1 MTGKTPDLF
10 GLSLISRLGRWFP
23 GFASAYRQQKIVVKL
38 NWLFY
43 FLLALIVANTL
54 VVLISLYIM
63 YDRNTTLSALD
74 GFVEQV
80 SQVEISQLRFRLE
93 HKREDALNARYALNR
108 AQSILVTL
116 PNGVFK
122 DSASGKSVKTLMAT
136 LDDRFNEYLLYQE
149 QASSLE
155 SRMRKMGDELLS
167 AAQQLR
173 DSMAPGVFEH
183 LRAQLVH
190 SVLDATII
198 QQEFAHKRD
207 MSSSA
212 QMAQTVKAIVGS
224 SSRLRAQSQR
234 VETQIEAYNI
244 GQQALLLDS
253 AFVKLRDYTKMK
265 VLNEKGMSTAA
276 KDILLRAHE
285 AANGQRAS
293 ISALLLVIMISVLSA
308 SLLLISIGFLSGRRF
323 IHKLTSSLSQLMQMS
338 RRISHGDYSQH
349 SLPPS
354 SDEFGEL
361 ATSFNE
367 MALTVENQIH
377 ALRESEQKVSQR
389 TTELEAANKSLA
401 QSKAATEALNALLE
415 AKVGE
420 RTQALEE
427 ANIKLSELTVTDAL
441 TGLSNRRRFDQVITE
456 EWMRASRTGQSL
468 AILMIDVDHFK
479 AYNDHYGHQAGDE
492 CLRKVAGVLQANA
505 RRASDLVARYGG
517 EEFVVVAGDLDIQAA
532 KELAETLRS
541 SVEVLGMSH
550 QFSPVASVVTIS
562 IGVSVTTPDANMA
575 PESLLRMADAA
586 MYCAKDGGRNRVA
599 AWGSSAPEK
608 A

>member
-167 AAQQLR
+167 AAQQLL
-173 DSMAPGVFEH
+173 DSKAPGVFEH

-198 QQEFAHKRD
+198 QQEFALKRD

-265 VLNEKGMSTAA
+265 VLNEKGVSTAA

-285 AANGQRAS
+285 AASGQRAS
-293 ISALLLVIMISVLSA
+293 ISALLLVIMISMLSA

-389 TTELEAANKSLA
+389 TAELEAANKSLA

-541 SVEVLGMSH
+541 SVEVLGVSH

>member
-479 AYNDHYGHQAGDE
+479 AYNDHYGHPAGDE

-599 AWGSSAPEK
+599 AWGSSAPGK

>member
-10 GLSLISRLGRWFP
+10 GLSLISGLGRWFP
-23 GFASAYRQQKIVVKL
+23 CFASAYRQQKIVVKL

-43 FLLALIVANTL
+43 FLLTLIVANTL

-167 AAQQLR
+167 AAQQLL
-173 DSMAPGVFEH
+173 DSKAPGVFEH

-198 QQEFAHKRD
+198 QQEFALKRD

-212 QMAQTVKAIVGS
+212 QMAQTVKAIVES

-276 KDILLRAHE
+276 KDILLRANE

-293 ISALLLVIMISVLSA
+293 ISALLLVIMISMLSA
-308 SLLLISIGFLSGRRF
+308 SLLLISIGFLFGRRF

-389 TTELEAANKSLA
+389 TAELEAANKSLA

>member
-43 FLLALIVANTL
+43 FLLTLIVANTL

-80 SQVEISQLRFRLE
+80 SQIEISQLRFRLE

-122 DSASGKSVKTLMAT
+122 DSASSKSVKTLMAT

-167 AAQQLR
+167 AAQQLL
-173 DSMAPGVFEH
+173 DSKAPGVFEH

-198 QQEFAHKRD
+198 QQEFALKRD

-265 VLNEKGMSTAA
+265 VLNEKGVSTAA

-285 AANGQRAS
+285 AASGQRAS
-293 ISALLLVIMISVLSA
+293 ISALLLVIMISMLSA

-389 TTELEAANKSLA
+389 TAELEAANKSLA
-401 QSKAATEALNALLE
+401 QSKAVREALNALLE

-541 SVEVLGMSH
+541 SVEVLGVSH

>member
-276 KDILLRAHE
+276 KDILLRANE

-293 ISALLLVIMISVLSA
+293 ISALLLVIMISMLSA
-308 SLLLISIGFLSGRRF
+308 SLLLISIGFLFGRRF

-456 EWMRASRTGQSL
+456 EWMRASRTGKSL

-562 IGVSVTTPDANMA
+562 IGVSVTTPDANMS

>member
-10 GLSLISRLGRWFP
+10 GLSLISRLRRWFP

-43 FLLALIVANTL
+43 FLLTLIVANTL

-80 SQVEISQLRFRLE
+80 SQIEISQLRFRLE

-167 AAQQLR
+167 AAQQLL
-173 DSMAPGVFEH
+173 DSKAPGVFEH

-198 QQEFAHKRD
+198 QQEFALKRD

-224 SSRLRAQSQR
+224 SNRLRAQSQR

-265 VLNEKGMSTAA
+265 VLNEKGVSTAA
-276 KDILLRAHE
+276 KDILLRGHE
-285 AANGQRAS
+285 AASGQRAS
-293 ISALLLVIMISVLSA
+293 ISALLLVIMISMLSA

-389 TTELEAANKSLA
+389 TAELEAANKSLA

-541 SVEVLGMSH
+541 SVEVLGVSH

>member
-38 NWLFY
+38 NWLFH

-80 SQVEISQLRFRLE
+80 SQIEISQLRFRLE

-167 AAQQLR
+167 AAQQLL
-173 DSMAPGVFEH
+173 DSKAPGVFEH

-198 QQEFAHKRD
+198 QQEFALKRD

-224 SSRLRAQSQR
+224 SNRLRAQSQR

-265 VLNEKGMSTAA
+265 VLNEKGVSTAA

-285 AANGQRAS
+285 AASGQRAS
-293 ISALLLVIMISVLSA
+293 ISALLLVIMISMLSA

-389 TTELEAANKSLA
+389 TAELEAANKSLA

-541 SVEVLGMSH
+541 SVEVLGVSH

>member
-1 MTGKTPDLF
+1 
-10 GLSLISRLGRWFP
+10 
-23 GFASAYRQQKIVVKL
+23 
-38 NWLFY
+38 
-43 FLLALIVANTL
+43 
-54 VVLISLYIM
+54 
-63 YDRNTTLSALD
+63 
-74 GFVEQV
+74 
-80 SQVEISQLRFRLE
+80 
-93 HKREDALNARYALNR
+93 
-108 AQSILVTL
+108 
-116 PNGVFK
+116 
-122 DSASGKSVKTLMAT
+122 
-136 LDDRFNEYLLYQE
+136 
-149 QASSLE
+149 
-155 SRMRKMGDELLS
+155 
-167 AAQQLR
+167 
-173 DSMAPGVFEH
+173 
-183 LRAQLVH
+183 
-190 SVLDATII
+190 
-198 QQEFAHKRD
+198 

-599 AWGSSAPEK
+599 AWGSSAPGK

>member
-599 AWGSSAPEK
+599 AWGSSAPGK

>member
-38 NWLFY
+38 NWLFF

-541 SVEVLGMSH
+541 SVEVLGISH